1 MIMTQLDK
9 LAWTALTTRQAHLAE
24 GGALARRFHAD
35 IGPFAACVD
44 HADAAIADL
53 AALIPAD
60 GDISLLE
67 PAPPAPPPGVALAMH
82 ALGLQMVWT
91 TFSAETRHFDI
102 TPLGDADA
110 DEMLALALLT
120 KPGPFR
126 ARTHTLGRFVGIRD
140 NGKLVAMA
148 GERLQIAGFVEISGV
163 CTHPDHRGR
172 GYGAAL
178 MRRVGAQIIADGETP
193 FLHTYANNSG
203 AIALY
208 QSLGFETRCE
218 VTHAVWKR
226 A

>member
-1 MIMTQLDK
+1 GVMHQLDK
-9 LAWTALTTRQAHLAE
+9 LAWMAMTTRQAHLAE
-24 GGALARRFHAD
+24 GGVRARRFRTD

-44 HADAAIADL
+44 HSDAAIAEL
-53 AALIPAD
+53 VALIPDD

-67 PAPPAPPPGVALAMH
+67 PAPPAPPPSVTLAMH

-91 TFSAETRHFDI
+91 NFGDGTRDFNI
-102 TPLGDADA
+102 KPLGDADA
-110 DEMLALALLT
+110 AEMLALALLT

-126 ARTHTLGRFVGIRD
+126 TRTNTLGRFVGIRD
-140 NGKLVAMA
+140 GGKLVAMA
-148 GERLQIAGFVEISGV
+148 GERLQIDGFVEISGV
-163 CTHPDHRGR
+163 CTHPDYRGR

-178 MRRVGAQIIADGETP
+178 MRHVGARIIADGETP
-193 FLHTYANNSG
+193 FLHTYANNTG